1 MYSNTKDGLG
11 IILGKIVE
19 TYRYFFGLSVS
30 EFANKNS
37 IPIMTIMKLEAGHID
52 SAQLRL
58 FDMIATS
65 IDMPLVYLISLC
77 KEIKAET
84 NNSTIMG
91 LIVSNRVSSYYL
103 KKLREKNSD

>member
-1 MYSNTKDGLG
+1 MYADTKDGLG
-11 IILGKIVE
+11 IILGKVVE
-19 TYRYFFGLSVS
+19 TYRYLFGLSVS

-37 IPIMTIMKLEAGHID
+37 IPITTIMKLESGHID
-52 SAQLRL
+52 SAQLKL

-77 KEIKAET
+77 KEIKKET

-91 LIVSNRVSSYYL
+91 LMVCNRMSNYYL
-103 KKLREKNSD
+103 RKLKEKRND